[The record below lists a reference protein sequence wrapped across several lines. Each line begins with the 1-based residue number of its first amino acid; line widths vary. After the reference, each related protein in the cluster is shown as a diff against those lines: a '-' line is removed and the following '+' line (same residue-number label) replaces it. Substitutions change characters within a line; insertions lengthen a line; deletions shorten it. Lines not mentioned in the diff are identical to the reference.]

1 MSIQSN
7 HSRLLC
13 REISLIEFNKRV
25 LAQAKDNRIPLLER
39 LKFLGI
45 VSSNLDEFFE
55 VRVAALK
62 RLDRLNPDAPLING
76 LTPGVV
82 LKNVRQKVKELVN
95 EQYQLLNE
103 NILPALAR
111 EDIVFLKRN
120 EIN

>member
-1 MSIQSN
+1 MSIQFN
-7 HSRLLC
+7 HNRLLC

-25 LAQAKDNRIPLLER
+25 LAQAKDNRVPLLER

-62 RLDRLNPDAPLING
+62 RLNRLNPDVPLING

-82 LKNVRQKVKELVN
+82 LKNVRQKVKELIN

-103 NILPALAR
+103 HI
-111 EDIVFLKRN
+111 
-120 EIN
+120 